1 MDRLQQEGKLGVPS
15 KIFTIGQITDIATVH
30 VPHQGKVTFV
40 DIVDDDNKDVLYR
53 YRYHAAKF
61 HKYAKCIERGTLVV
75 VEGTVAK
82 DTLLKPPD
90 TERSTILVDG
100 ESFRILQHPATKS
113 ISLDEA
119 LPEWTLGDGGE

>member
-1 MDRLQQEGKLGVPS
+1 MDRLWQEGKLGVPS

-40 DIVDDDNKDVLYR
+40 DIVDDENKDVLYR

-100 ESFRILQHPATKS
+100 ESFRILQLPATKS
-113 ISLDEA
+113 ILLDEA
-119 LPEWTLGDGGE
+119 LPAWTMGDGGE

>member
-1 MDRLQQEGKLGVPS
+1 MPS

-40 DIVDDDNKDVLYR
+40 DIVDDENKDVLYR

-100 ESFRILQHPATKS
+100 ESFRILQLPATKS
-113 ISLDEA
+113 ILLDEA
-119 LPEWTLGDGGE
+119 LPAWTMGDGGE